1 MTMATNS
8 TAPETGYAPVNG
20 LSLYY
25 EIHGAG
31 EPLILLHG
39 GLGSTGMFAGILPAL
54 TRDRKAIAADLQA
67 HGRTAD
73 IDRPFSY
80 EAMADDIA
88 GLVKYLGIAK
98 GRRNGLLPRR
108 GRGAAHGDSISWHGR

>member
-39 GLGSTGMFAGILPAL
+39 GLGSTGMFAGILPGVNA
-54 TRDRKAIAADLQA
+54 
-67 HGRTAD
+67 
-73 IDRPFSY
+73 
-80 EAMADDIA
+80 
-88 GLVKYLGIAK
+88 
-98 GRRNGLLPRR
+98 
-108 GRGAAHGDSISWHGR
+108 